1 MVMFDPSSTEN
12 QPDSGVPSQRPRVAL
27 VASSLRL
34 GGAEKQTVYTARALV
49 QAGMDVRFFYL
60 GSGGHYEAV
69 LRRLSVP
76 LCQIFAANKPW
87 VMLVRLIRALWLWR
101 PHVVMAGQF
110 SDLLHG
116 GAAGRFC
123 NALTLGGVR
132 SDGFYELNAHGRL
145 SRWMPHL
152 AHGLIA
158 NSFRARQNLASR
170 GISPRKIEVLPN
182 VIDLGDFDVRSTLSL
197 QATLPVGRVIAAAVG
212 SLHPC
217 KRFDLFL
224 EALTLARR
232 SEPALAGVIAGADY
246 GVRAALQERAKVL
259 GLKPSDLMFLG
270 ECDRVPALLAR
281 AGLLVI
287 TSEYEGFPNVILEAM
302 AARVPVLSTPAGDAR
317 LIVQQGETGYVV
329 EHGDAQGMADFM
341 VRLAQSPTMR
351 LNFGAAGRKRVEQEY
366 NYESLSDR
374 LRLVFRGFASQH
386 GRYRLVQVLDR
397 SLPVKET
404 SLPAE
409 ALLFNQP
416 VA

>member
-1 MVMFDPSSTEN
+1 M
-12 QPDSGVPSQRPRVAL
+12 AL

-60 GSGGHYEAV
+60 GASGHYEAV
-69 LRRLSVP
+69 LRRLGVP
-76 LCQIFAANKPW
+76 VCQIFAANKPL
-87 VMLVRLIRALWLWR
+87 VMLAGLIRAFWQWR

-110 SDLLHG
+110 GDLLYG

-145 SRWMPHL
+145 SRWMPCL

-158 NSFRARQNLASR
+158 NSCRARQNLASR
-170 GISPRKIEVLPN
+170 RISPRKIEVLPN
-182 VIDLGDFDVRSTLSL
+182 VIDLEDFDARSALPL
-197 QATLPVGRVIAAAVG
+197 QAFLPAGRVIAAAVG

-224 EALTLARR
+224 EALALARR
-232 SEPALAGVIAGADY
+232 SEPALAGVIAGADC
-246 GVRAALQERAKVL
+246 GARAALQERAKML
-259 GLKPSDLMFLG
+259 GLRPSDLIFLG
-270 ECDRVPALLAR
+270 ECDRVPALLSR
-281 AGLLVI
+281 AGLLVLS
-287 TSEYEGFPNVILEAM
+287 SEYEGFPNVILEAM
-302 AARVPVLSTPAGDAR
+302 AAGLPVLTTPAGDAR

-329 EHGDAQGMADFM
+329 EHGDARGMADFM
-341 VRLAQSPTMR
+341 VRLAQSPAMR

-374 LRLVFRGFASQH
+374 LTSVFRGFASQH
-386 GRYRLVQVLDR
+386 GRHRLVQMLDR
-397 SLPVKET
+397 SVPVKGT
-404 SLPAE
+404 GLPAE

>member
-69 LRRLSVP
+69 LRRLGVP
-76 LCQIFAANKPW
+76 LRQIFAENKPW
-87 VMLVRLIRALWLWR
+87 VMLARLIRALWQWR

-116 GAAGRFC
+116 GPAGRFC

-182 VIDLGDFDVRSTLSL
+182 VIDLEDFDSRSALPL
-197 QATLPVGRVIAAAVG
+197 QAFLPAGRVIAAAVG

-224 EALTLARR
+224 EALALARR
-232 SEPALAGVIAGADY
+232 GEPALAGVIAGADC
-246 GVRAALQERAKVL
+246 GAKAALQERANVL
-259 GLKPSDLMFLG
+259 GVRPSDLMFLG

-281 AGLLVI
+281 AGLLVL

-302 AARVPVLSTPAGDAR
+302 AARLPVLTTPAGDAR
-317 LIVQQGETGYVV
+317 LIVQQGETGHVV

-366 NYESLSDR
+366 NYESLADR
-374 LRLVFRGFASQH
+374 FRLVFRGFASRH
-386 GRYRLVQVLDR
+386 GRHRLVRMLDR
-397 SLPVKET
+397 SLPAKET
-404 SLPAE
+404 GLPAE

-416 VA
+416 AA